1 MSNAPTE
8 TPNVVIGDPKVRS
21 SINSVLSIAGIVLG
35 AAVVLDAASPAFE
48 WAAYTTPGTA
58 VLVFLSGVFGV
69 AVIRP
74 NIPKL

>member
-1 MSNAPTE
+1 MSNTE
-8 TPNVVIGDPKVRS
+8 TPNVVIGSPKTRS
-21 SINSVLSIAGIVLG
+21 IINSVLSVAGIAIG
-35 AAVVLDAASPAFE
+35 AAVVLDVTSPAFD

-74 NIPKL
+74 NIPKP